1 MTSDNVRMH
10 QAPPPL
16 AGRDTENNERIL
28 RALREHGPM
37 TAGELATELRADVNR
52 VAARTDYMIKTGRLQ
67 RARNARGR
75 WRYALPTAGGTRG
88 VAGGPRKRSL
98 SGHSKAGRGNLGGGA

>member
-67 RARNARGR
+67 RARNAVRE
-75 WRYALPTAGGTRG
+75 PAGPHDRPID
-88 VAGGPRKRSL
+88 VKLA
-98 SGHSKAGRGNLGGGA
+98 